1 MIPSYAS
8 VELFDMPKRLER
20 YSSLVIETDVVGID
34 ANIAST
40 IDVDLSGKIIY

>member
-1 MIPSYAS
+1 
-8 VELFDMPKRLER
+8 MPKRLER

-34 ANIAST
+34 PNIAST